1 MTRRQSG
8 FTLTE
13 LMVVT
18 SIVAV
23 MAGFAIPSMK
33 NLLMNQRIKTASL
46 DIYMSL
52 VLARSEAVKRNSNN
66 VSMIAKTGGWQAG
79 WDVCLD
85 ANANGSCADSGD
97 IILVTEDAVHSSITV
112 AGAANVITYGRDGRL
127 LAPTVLPVAP
137 ASLFKLTAGTNNV
150 AAQMRCVDL
159 DASGRPRTRMDRNAV
174 DADGCT

>member
-13 LMVVT
+13 LMMVT
-18 SIVAV
+18 TIVAV

-46 DIYMSL
+46 DLYMSL

-66 VSMIAKTGGWQAG
+66 VSMIAKTGGWGAG

-97 IILVTEDAVHSSITV
+97 IILVSEDAVHNSITV
-112 AGAANVITYGRDGRL
+112 TGPVTNIITYGRDGRL
-127 LAPTVLPVAP
+127 VTAT
-137 ASLFKLTAGTNNV
+137 ASFTLKAGTNNV

-159 DASGRPRTRMDRNAV
+159 DASGRRARAWIATRWTRTVAHET
-174 DADGCT
+174 CH